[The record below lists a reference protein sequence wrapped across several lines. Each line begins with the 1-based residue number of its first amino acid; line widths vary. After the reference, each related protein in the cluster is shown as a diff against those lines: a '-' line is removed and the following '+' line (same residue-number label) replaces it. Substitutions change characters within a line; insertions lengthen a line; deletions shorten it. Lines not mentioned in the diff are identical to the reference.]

1 MKKNGA
7 YGTEYVN
14 SCAIWAAFLVLL
26 ISAPFAYAQGA
37 SCKAVVEA
45 SNLMARTANHIY
57 STQVS
62 AGRSTETES
71 ISMPAGVYWKAAG
84 IWHMSRTTF
93 QQNSQD
99 TIEANRNLADCQRLN
114 DEVVNGEP
122 TTVYSEVNKQS
133 GGKGKLWVSKKS
145 GFPIRTEVVI
155 GPTSITTRI
164 EYSNV
169 QAPSAAK

>member
-1 MKKNGA
+1 MKKSSA
-7 YGTEYVN
+7 YGIQCVN
-14 SCAIWAAFLVLL
+14 RCAIWTTFLLML
-26 ISAPFAYAQGA
+26 SAPISHAQDA

-45 SNLMARTANHIY
+45 SNLMARTANHSY

-71 ISMPAGVYWKAAG
+71 ISMPTGIYWKAAG
-84 IWHMSRTTF
+84 VWHTSKTAF

-99 TIEANRNLADCQRLN
+99 TVEANHSLTDCRQLG

-122 TTVYSEVNKQS
+122 TIVYSEVNKQS

-145 GFPIRTEVVI
+145 GLPIRTEVMSGSTRI
-155 GPTSITTRI
+155 TSRI
-164 EYSNV
+164 EYGNV
-169 QAPSAAK
+169 QAPSTAK

>member
-1 MKKNGA
+1 MKKNSA
-7 YGTEYVN
+7 YGTKYVN
-14 SCAIWAAFLVLL
+14 GCAIWTAFLVLV
-26 ISAPFAYAQGA
+26 ISAPISYAQDP

-57 STQVS
+57 STQMS

-84 IWHMSRTTF
+84 VWHTSRTTF

-99 TIEANRNLADCQRLN
+99 TIEANRNLADCQRLS

-133 GGKGKLWVSKKS
+133 GGKGRLWVSKKS

-155 GPTSITTRI
+155 GPTRITSRI